1 MTVDLLFPA
10 FVILALGVCGY
21 LAFRGVLRQRS
32 TQLVDATLGADESR
46 GVPASIGSEGPL
58 IRWLGHAGFRHSSA
72 SIFFV
77 AAMVGAIGAG
87 LAGFYIMKRSGVI
100 EWMASALVNIPGG
113 VGDALQATVLLAPW
127 IVFLISAAAPL
138 LFVRA
143 ARRRKVEQIEQDLPL
158 LLDLLATLAQAGM
171 GFDAAIARVLESENA
186 PRPLN
191 AELRVYQRD
200 TLAGISRTQALRN
213 LAQRLEVTSV
223 TVFISA
229 LVQAEQVG
237 AALSETLS
245 RQAEDLRERRKLQAL
260 LLAQALPAKLVFPLV
275 ACFLPGI
282 FVTTLGPTLN
292 QLINVAD
299 SVLRNMR

>member
-1 MTVDLLFPA
+1 
-10 FVILALGVCGY
+10 
-21 LAFRGVLRQRS
+21 
-32 TQLVDATLGADESR
+32 
-46 GVPASIGSEGPL
+46 
-58 IRWLGHAGFRHSSA
+58 
-72 SIFFV
+72 
-77 AAMVGAIGAG
+77 
-87 LAGFYIMKRSGVI
+87 
-100 EWMASALVNIPGG
+100 VNIPGG